1 MGLAEPLEQLTKG
14 IVKHTPVGKAASE
27 FVQKTMPDLHYL
39 LTGAENVKVTGTRR
53 AAHPR
58 AFSSSVDFQG
68 AINSGR
74 LQNYTETLPKAWQ
87 HNFAK
92 HYNDLDPDGRADF
105 TDLIVRAANDEA
117 PAKMSVMQTARTLDV
132 AQQADMRQAKARR
145 TVQQNTIPPE
155 AQWPNKYD
163 VKGKEG
169 KKFVETKAKSWF
181 DEKLDSIGWDPE
193 RTGEINRG
201 EFASEGIYIDMG
213 QGAEKYNFG
222 GLTKYAKDRKT
233 IPRLTKASQS
243 EAQLNRLSSEVS
255 QTFGPAFRAKP
266 ELVDQLGEVVP
277 PKKVHKHHVL
287 LLKVI
292 EPFTMLTGGRTRSR
306 KDMKYIFDGLA
317 KRDWWIGNTDK
328 NLVWQRIQTH
338 IEDMF
343 GSHGQLKGMTDI
355 QGRPKGEKFIEG
367 FGPTEIP
374 GKTYDPKARHG
385 FSEQFIEEIQKEKD
399 PKVVLAKLLM
409 FLEEGG
415 GGEAMEGAAYSAQ
428 KAMEPRA
435 VIKQT
440 GKIKDVKSGDIVADR
455 RLQNPRIQQNV
466 ERFEK
471 GTANLRK
478 GG

>member
-1 MGLAEPLEQLTKG
+1 MGSSLLKLGGVALRETGEQVLKRLAGESDRAAKVIGALHEPIAKAVIKEIDEYAPAAE
-14 IVKHTPVGKAASE
+14 IVKGYVRNGEFNEFGAYGKQLFDEPVIK
-27 FVQKTMPDLHYL
+27 
-39 LTGAENVKVTGTRR
+39 N
-53 AAHPR
+53 
-58 AFSSSVDFQG
+58 
-68 AINSGR
+68 
-74 LQNYTETLPKAWQ
+74 
-87 HNFAK
+87 
-92 HYNDLDPDGRADF
+92 
-105 TDLIVRAANDEA
+105 
-117 PAKMSVMQTARTLDV
+117 
-132 AQQADMRQAKARR
+132 AQQDLGNILGKNKPQ
-145 TVQQNTIPPE
+145 PE
-155 AQWPNKYD
+155 VKLPSRYD

-169 KKFVETKAKSWF
+169 KKFVETEAKSWF
-181 DEKLDSIGWDPE
+181 DEKLDSIGWNPE

-201 EFASEGIYIDMG
+201 EFASEGVYIDMG

-287 LLKVI
+287 LLKVM

-338 IEDMF
+338 IEDML

-471 GTANLRK
+471 GTAKLRK
-478 GG
+478 